1 MKNEEPLATDSM
13 IDTLRDR
20 PSALIFD
27 LDGTLLDTEPLY
39 TIASQRV
46 LDPYDQVFSPELKKR
61 CIGRD
66 SRQSAQITID
76 HASLPLSVDEYLART
91 RSLPAEPV

>member
-46 LDPYDQVFSPELKKR
+46 LDPYDQVFSPELKNDALDAIPAKVHK
-61 CIGRD
+61 
-66 SRQSAQITID
+66 SR
-76 HASLPLSVDEYLART
+76 
-91 RSLPAEPV
+91 